1 MEKNYMNQYEVVEWP
16 QSQELMDKKGFK
28 ENAFLINDEEGM
40 KRFGSSAYFVN
51 KEWLN
56 SASNWSKIII
66 LDFSCGDVTIANCY
80 DVENVEDWLSSIG
93 FNPENCQW
101 MICDELKLHINL

>member
-1 MEKNYMNQYEVVEWP
+1 MEKSYINQYEVVEWP
-16 QSQELMDKKGFK
+16 QSQELMDNKGFK

-56 SASNWSKIII
+56 STSNCSKIII

-80 DVENVEDWLSSIG
+80 DVENAENWLSSIG
-93 FNPENCQW
+93 FNPDNCQW

>member
-1 MEKNYMNQYEVVEWP
+1 MEKSYMNQYEVVEWP

-56 SASNWSKIII
+56 SASNCSKIII

-80 DVENVEDWLSSIG
+80 DVENVEYWLSS
-93 FNPENCQW
+93 FLFFSVNFLW
-101 MICDELKLHINL
+101 MIWDELKLHINL